1 MSILLENNKLISSKR
16 VSKKIR
22 YAKEQLEIFNELYKK
37 IELFKKENSIMIYDI
52 INNDEIINTLKKLI
66 PLIKCYY
73 SSSNWSYF
81 INNNL
86 ININLDEKCIR
97 SLIKSIFKYH
107 NYDIIQ
113 SLKTAERNGIKK
125 QYVFLTFFKK

>member
-97 SLIKSIFKYH
+97 SLIKSIFKLMISDFNYH
-107 NYDIIQ
+107 FHFIYLISYFMVLPQ
-113 SLKTAERNGIKK
+113 
-125 QYVFLTFFKK
+125 